1 MPRRMHSSVI
11 AAAITV
17 ALLAG
22 CGGGGGSASST
33 TSSTRTA
40 AAKTHQTT
48 SSATA
53 PISSSNTTS
62 SVPTNPGS
70 PGSGAAV
77 AVYCQSLLG
86 AAKGLSSTEKGQF
99 KSYCASL
106 AHDNPTQIKGAE
118 KNLCDEVIK
127 DTVPASEQSL
137 AKSECAK
144 L

>member
-1 MPRRMHSSVI
+1 MSRRIHTSVI

-22 CGGGGGSASST
+22 CGGGGGSGSST
-33 TSSTRTA
+33 TSSTTTA
-40 AAKTHQTT
+40 AARTTHTSSSAAAPTT
-48 SSATA
+48 SSN
-53 PISSSNTTS
+53 STS
-62 SVPTNPGS
+62 SIPTNGGS
-70 PGSGAAV
+70 LGSGAAV

-86 AAKGLSSTEKGQF
+86 TAKGLSSTEKSQF

-118 KNLCDEVIK
+118 KTLCDDVIK